1 MRFGKTVTLGTVV
14 VALIGGFALGAQ
26 VDDHSAPFDGYWW
39 RAAPASQKLIYVFG
53 WEMGVNQGEMVGC
66 QEALPSDKAAADRC
80 IMNGAVNRL
89 TQGVSMGDMV
99 AMADRYYNDPKHAAD
114 PPTTALI
121 TALNQFHAK

>member
-1 MRFGKTVTLGTVV
+1 MGFGKPIKLGAVILTLFGS
-14 VALIGGFALGAQ
+14 FALGAQ
-26 VDDHSAPFDGYWW
+26 VGDRSAPFDGYWW
-39 RAAPASQKLIYVFG
+39 RDAPASQKLAYVFG

-80 IMNGAVNRL
+80 ITNGAMNRL

-99 AMADRYYNDPKHAAD
+99 AMADRYYDDPKHAAD

-121 TALNQFHAK
+121 TSLYQFHSK